1 VRIPGLIGFLMVDSM
16 GGNPEDGSPF
26 ERKRATDCEEIFHR
40 QGYAIGP
47 VGQQTM
53 ITHAYA
59 ESDGQPIQNRRN
71 EKSTPTEHEQS
82 RDRSDVKEH

>member
-1 VRIPGLIGFLMVDSM
+1 M
-16 GGNPEDGSPF
+16 GGNPEDGSTF
-26 ERKRATDCEEIFHR
+26 ERKRATDCEEIFQR

-59 ESDGQPIQNRRN
+59 KSDSQPVQNSGYD
-71 EKSTPTEHEQS
+71 ESTPTEHEES
-82 RDRSDVKEH
+82 RRGSDMK